1 MMTTVPAGQQLGF
14 KTVIGSFGIDYHAH
28 GQCYLADQHRVI
40 LVHLEE
46 FLSPG
51 YSSQWGK
58 FTSVQ
63 GQIFFW
69 PKTLEL
75 LGKTIPN
82 WFYKAD
88 KCRILSLFLGGQGQD
103 KFTRSICVLFLSQNH
118 LINTHVVC
126 HACS

>member
-14 KTVIGSFGIDYHAH
+14 KTVIGSFAIDYHAH

-46 FLSPG
+46 FLSSG

-63 GQIFFW
+63 GQI
-69 PKTLEL
+69 LYCLRL
-75 LGKTIPN
+75 LNYWGRQYQTGSTKWTN
-82 WFYKAD
+82 VEY
-88 KCRILSLFLGGQGQD
+88 
-103 KFTRSICVLFLSQNH
+103 
-118 LINTHVVC
+118 
-126 HACS
+126 